1 MKAYAGFVTPG
12 VLPDSGKREEFKT
25 GAVRDIIIGKGRYD
39 LLSSIAIHRLA
50 QHSENGG
57 IKYEDRNWE
66 KGIPL
71 KRFLDSALRH
81 LFQLLDGGESE
92 DHAAAVMW
100 NVQCFIHT
108 QEKIRRGELSKE
120 LAEGLSWNPIPLVKW
135 EIQLKE
141 NK

>member
-1 MKAYAGFVTPG
+1 MTQGYSDGK
-12 VLPDSGKREEFKT
+12 LPDSGERIKFSS
-25 GAVRDIIIGKGRYD
+25 GAVRDITGSKKGRYD

-50 QHSENGG
+50 QHSGNGG
-57 IKYEDRNWE
+57 VKYEDRNWE

-81 LFQLLDGGESE
+81 LFQLLAGDEDE

-100 NVQCFIHT
+100 NVQGFIHT
-108 QEKIRRGELSKE
+108 QEKIRQGKLPKE

-135 EIQLKE
+135 EKQIKE

>member
-25 GAVRDIIIGKGRYD
+25 GAVRDIITGKGRYD

-81 LFQLLDGGESE
+81 LFLLLAGGEEE

-100 NVQCFIHT
+100 NAQSFIHT
-108 QEKIRRGELSKE
+108 QEKIRRGELPKE